1 MMKESKFQFNTPY
14 LEELEFSI
22 NNDFTN
28 KSVDVEMENSF
39 AVYCSK
45 IDNCE
50 NSALVKLDLTIND
63 DVTDKPFGLHIIVA
77 AEFIWEDLD
86 QEYANNLLKTAA
98 PEFLLGFARPIIAN
112 ITNMSQ
118 FPCYN
123 VPFLNFNE

>member
-1 MMKESKFQFNTPY
+1 MKESKFQFNTPY
-14 LEELEFSI
+14 LEELEFYL
-22 NNDFTN
+22 NDDFTD
-28 KSVDVEMENSF
+28 KTGEVKMENSVT
-39 AVYCSK
+39 VYNSK

-77 AEFIWEDLD
+77 AEFTWEDLD
-86 QEYANNLLKTAA
+86 KERVDDLLKTTA

-123 VPFLNFNE
+123 IPFLNFNE

>member
-1 MMKESKFQFNTPY
+1 MKESKFQFNTPY

-28 KSVDVEMENSF
+28 KSVDVEME
-39 AVYCSK
+39 
-45 IDNCE
+45 NCE

-123 VPFLNFNE
+123 IPFLNFNE